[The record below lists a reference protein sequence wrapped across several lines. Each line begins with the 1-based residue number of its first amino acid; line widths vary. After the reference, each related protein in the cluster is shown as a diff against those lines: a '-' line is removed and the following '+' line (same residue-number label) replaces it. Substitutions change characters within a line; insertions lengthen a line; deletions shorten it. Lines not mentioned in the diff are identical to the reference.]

1 MGQGHFRGQLQHH
14 VDRPHPL
21 TSRFMPAEVATLGGR
36 YVLKEAISRG
46 GMATVWRA
54 HDDVLARTVAVKVL
68 HPHLGEDEA
77 FLERFRREALAAARL
92 THPNVV
98 GIFDTGSEPDGSGS
112 EQHYIVME
120 YCGGGTL
127 ADVLAAEGSL
137 APGRVAAI
145 GATICDALGYA
156 HRIGVIH
163 RDVKP
168 ANVLVG
174 PDGNLKVGDF
184 GIAKAAFTSHDV
196 TTTGSILGT
205 VTYLSP
211 EQAKGEEPTAASD
224 LYSLGVVMYELV
236 VGRPPFQGE
245 TQIATAMK
253 HIHEEP
259 QPLRSLRADIP
270 RSFEAVVMKAL
281 AKDPGRRYPDA
292 AEMRRAL
299 EGVGGG
305 DSSSTQV
312 FAPTRRPPSTSAP
325 SRGQGG
331 DLKWIA
337 QVLVGVLVLVAA
349 VIAFS
354 SLTNEDDGDADPR
367 NGSNG
372 SPGESASVLQI
383 ESVDDFDP
391 HGSGQEE
398 HGDDVGLARDGNE
411 STAWTTETY
420 NDQLSLIKPGV
431 GLLFDLGDDQE
442 VGAVQVIGSAGMSL
456 EIRAASEPPAS
467 EADGDVVATEDG
479 IPATASLELDEATAA
494 RYWIVWITDLPGG
507 SGGSASI
514 SEVRFLA
521 P

>member
-1 MGQGHFRGQLQHH
+1 
-14 VDRPHPL
+14 
-21 TSRFMPAEVATLGGR
+21 MPAEVATLGGR
-36 YVLKEAISRG
+36 YVLKEPISRG

-68 HPHLGEDEA
+68 HPHLGEDA
-77 FLERFRREALAAARL
+77 DFLERFRREALAAARL

-98 GIFDTGSEPDGSGS
+98 GIFDTGSEPDGAGS

-137 APGRVAAI
+137 DPARVAAI
-145 GATICDALGYA
+145 GATICEALSYA
-156 HRIGVIH
+156 HRIGIIH

-174 PDGNLKVGDF
+174 PDGSLKVGDF

-211 EQAKGEEPTAASD
+211 EQAKGEEPSASSD
-224 LYSLGVVMYELV
+224 LYSLGVVLYELA

-270 RSFEAVVMKAL
+270 RAFESVVMKAL
-281 AKDPGRRYPDA
+281 SKDVDKRYADA
-292 AEMRRAL
+292 DEMRRAL

-305 DSSSTQV
+305 STSGTQV
-312 FAPTRRPPSTSAP
+312 MAATPRPTASGSQP
-325 SRGQGG
+325 RGQGG
-331 DLKWIA
+331 DFRWIA
-337 QVLVGVLVLVAA
+337 QVLIGVLVLVAA
-349 VIAFS
+349 VIAVS
-354 SLTNEDDGDADPR
+354 SLTNDDENGSEPR
-367 NGSNG
+367 NGANG
-372 SPGESASVLQI
+372 SPGANESVVQI
-383 ESVDDFDP
+383 ETASDFDP
-391 HGSGQEE
+391 HGGDGE
-398 HGDDVGLARDGNE
+398 HPDEVNLAFDGDEATE
-411 STAWTTETY
+411 WTTSSY
-420 NDQLSLIKPGV
+420 NDALSLIKPGV
-431 GLLFDLGDDQE
+431 GLLFDLGDE
-442 VGAVQVIGSAGMSL
+442 REIAAVEVIGSAGMSL
-456 EIRAASEPPAS
+456 EVRAATESPSSEEDA
-467 EADGDVVATEDG
+467 DVVASDEGVDTN
-479 IPATASLELDEATAA
+479 ATLELDEPAGA

-507 SGGSASI
+507 SGGSAAI